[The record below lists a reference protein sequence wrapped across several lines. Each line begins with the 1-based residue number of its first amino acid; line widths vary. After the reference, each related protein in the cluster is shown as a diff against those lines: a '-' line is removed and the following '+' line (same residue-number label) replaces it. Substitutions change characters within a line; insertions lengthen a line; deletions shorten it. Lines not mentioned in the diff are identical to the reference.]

1 MLVCLLVLVWLLL
14 SLLLLMIDV
23 FVIVVVVAADFAINF
38 RVLMLKVFQ
47 GFANLK
53 FINPVSASASRG
65 ILWTRHGTA
74 DLTPARK

>member
-38 RVLMLKVFQ
+38 RVLMLKVFK
-47 GFANLK
+47 GFAILK

-74 DLTPARK
+74 GLAPARK

>member
-1 MLVCLLVLVWLLL
+1 
-14 SLLLLMIDV
+14 MIDV
-23 FVIVVVVAADFAINF
+23 FVIVVVVVAADFAINF

-74 DLTPARK
+74 GLAPARK